1 MEFIKSKM
9 FGADVNVVFTGAR
22 YFFFSEWY
30 GLFCVAE
37 RVQEV
42 EERDQTKGEFVL
54 YLEENG
60 SRGGDW
66 KAFSALA
73 KKIIN
78 KNENKYILREVS
90 YKIEFANVERWAV
103 KMELVEFGE

>member
-1 MEFIKSKM
+1 MEFIKCKM
-9 FGADVNVVFTGAR
+9 FGADVNVVFTGTC

-42 EERDQTKGEFVL
+42 EERDQTQGEFIL

-60 SRGGDW
+60 NRGGDW
-66 KAFSALA
+66 KAFATLA

-78 KNENKYILREVS
+78 KNENKFISREVS
-90 YKIEFANVERWAV
+90 YRIEFANVERWAAR
-103 KMELVEFGE
+103 MELVK

>member
-1 MEFIKSKM
+1 MEFLKSKIY
-9 FGADVNVVFTGAR
+9 GSEVTAVFTGAR

-42 EERDQTKGEFVL
+42 EERDQTRGEFIL

-66 KAFSALA
+66 KAFAALA
-73 KKIIN
+73 KKVIN
-78 KNENKYILREVS
+78 KSENKYISREVS

-103 KMELVEFGE
+103 NIELIK

>member
-1 MEFIKSKM
+1 MY
-9 FGADVNVVFTGAR
+9 GADVNVVFTGSR

-42 EERDQTKGEFVL
+42 EDNDITKAAFVL
-54 YLEENG
+54 FVEENG

-66 KAFSALA
+66 KAFAALA
-73 KKIIN
+73 KKVIN
-78 KNENKYILREVS
+78 KSENKYISREVS
-90 YKIEFANVERWAV
+90 YKIEFANVERWAAR
-103 KMELVEFGE
+103 MELVK

>member
-1 MEFIKSKM
+1 MY
-9 FGADVNVVFTGAR
+9 GADVNIVFTGER

-37 RVQEV
+37 RVREV
-42 EERDQTKGEFVL
+42 EERDQTKGRFVL

-60 SRGGDW
+60 SRGGDR
-66 KAFSALA
+66 KAFAALA

-78 KNENKYILREVS
+78 KSENKYISREVS

-103 KMELVEFGE
+103 KMELVK

>member
-1 MEFIKSKM
+1 MEFFKSKIY
-9 FGADVNVVFTGAR
+9 GGEVTAVFTGSR
-22 YFFFSEWY
+22 YFFFSGWY

-60 SRGGDW
+60 NRGGDW
-66 KAFSALA
+66 KAFAALA

-78 KNENKYILREVS
+78 KSENKYILRKVS
-90 YKIEFANVERWAV
+90 YKIEFANVERWGA
-103 KMELVEFGE
+103 KMELVK

>member
-1 MEFIKSKM
+1 MEFIKCKM
-9 FGADVNVVFTGAR
+9 FGADVNVVFTGAN

-37 RVQEV
+37 RVYQV
-42 EERDQTKGEFVL
+42 EERDQRKGEFIL
-54 YLEENG
+54 YVEENG
-60 SRGGDW
+60 NRGGDW
-66 KAFSALA
+66 KTFVTLA

-78 KNENKYILREVS
+78 KNENKYISREVN

-103 KMELVEFGE
+103 KMELVK